1 MIAIV
6 GPMERELAGLRCLE
20 EGTEG
25 GLALVLVTGVGKERA
40 MRSMDALLEDPS
52 RPESVLSLG
61 FGGALREGLETGD
74 LVLSRRLYATGE
86 GTFLESDAGLL
97 SLAEAVLSRGNIT
110 RYVVG
115 DSLTVPQ
122 VVCRPAE
129 KRRLAADT
137 GACVANMEDF
147 WIGEAVVKR
156 AVPFLSA
163 RVVLD
168 TVHQELPPFLAGL
181 GGQSGLRQA
190 LLVIARCMARPWEI
204 PKVMSLS
211 RQVNVAQRRLTSFG
225 LSFATKFMAAE
236 SCAPS

>member
-6 GPMERELAGLRCLE
+6 GPMERELAGLKCLE

-40 MRSMDALLEDPS
+40 MRSMEVLLEGPS

-86 GTFLESDAGLL
+86 DTFLESDARLL
-97 SLAEAVLSRGNIT
+97 SLAEDVLSRGDIT

-122 VVCRPAE
+122 VICSAAE

-137 GACVANMEDF
+137 GAWVANMEDF
-147 WIGEAVVKR
+147 WIGEAVAQR
-156 AVPFLSA
+156 AIPFLSA

-168 TVHQELPPFLAGL
+168 TAHQELPPFVADL
-181 GGQSGLRQA
+181 GGQSGLRQV
-190 LLVIARCMARPWEI
+190 LLVMAWCMARPWEI
-204 PKVMSLS
+204 PKVMNLS
-211 RQVNVAQRRLTSFG
+211 SQVKVAQRKSTSFG
-225 LSFATKFMAAE
+225 LSFATKIMAVE
-236 SCAPS
+236 SCTPS